1 MLLIRYEKDSLKDYI
16 IYNIDDNRIYPIIS
30 ADNGFKLCY
39 LNKDYQQLRIYFKII
54 LYNKNINYYIEDVL
68 KFINNKFNTVDQD
81 WTFIK
86 KERMLSGEHII
97 ELYFFSNKYYTTL
110 YHLKNLIDKL
120 YHKEIHFD
128 ISIYYKLD
136 LKHKQ
141 FITTHLP
148 NQTDY
153 STKQKQKYTFI
164 FGSQFSLVLTNI
176 ENLIQYTLD

>member
-16 IYNIDDNRIYPIIS
+16 IYDINDNSIYPIIS

-68 KFINNKFNTVDQD
+68 IFINNKFNTVDEN
-81 WTFIK
+81 WTVIK
-86 KERMLSGEHII
+86 KERMLGGEHII

-110 YHLKNLIDKL
+110 YHLKNLIDNL

-153 STKQKQKYTFI
+153 SNIRKEKYI
-164 FGSQFSLVLTNI
+164 LLIGEPSSLVLTNI
-176 ENLIQYTLD
+176 ENLNEYEI

>member
-16 IYNIDDNRIYPIIS
+16 IYNVDNNSIYPIIS

-68 KFINNKFNTVDQD
+68 IFINDKFNTVDEN
-81 WTFIK
+81 WTVIK
-86 KERMLSGEHII
+86 KEQMLGGEHII
-97 ELYFFSNKYYTTL
+97 ELYFFSNKYYTKL
-110 YHLKNLIDKL
+110 YHLKNLIDNL

-136 LKHKQ
+136 LKYKQ

-153 STKQKQKYTFI
+153 SNIRKEKYTLLI
-164 FGSQFSLVLTNI
+164 GEPCSLVLTNI
-176 ENLIQYTLD
+176 ENLNEYEL